1 MDPVFVCRDLGGVA
15 LLGAFDAVST
25 ASLPPSDPMLRSLTF
40 TSKVEVGSSLSS
52 ALPPQAANT
61 IAAAQ
66 ANAVSLSNDGIF
78 IQVYFFGS
86 SKWNFR

>member
-15 LLGAFDAVST
+15 LLGAFDAVIDGKL
-25 ASLPPSDPMLRSLTF
+25 ATF
-40 TSKVEVGSSLSS
+40 TSKVEVASSLSS